1 MMTNV
6 LRLYRLIHDI
16 YVLLDDGDRR
26 TLDQFGLTISQY
38 GLLMQLRGNGSG
50 MRLTTLSERLLLAKS
65 TITRAVD
72 QLEDGGLV
80 ERIVDPDDRRAQR
93 VVLTGQG
100 LDICNKAHA
109 AHRASL
115 EYRLAHIDS
124 HTRENLDHLL
134 TQLRSNLRAD
144 LGQRDDPSYP
154 QDTSSN
160 SITGEHG

>member
-1 MMTNV
+1 MTNV
-6 LRLYRLIHDI
+6 LRIYRLIHDI

-38 GLLMQLRGNGSG
+38 GLLMQLRDGSG
-50 MRLTTLSERLLLAKS
+50 KRLTTLSEQLLLAKS

-72 QLEDGGLV
+72 QLESRGLV

-93 VVLTGQG
+93 VVLTERG

-109 AHRASL
+109 THLASL
-115 EYRLAHIDS
+115 QYRLAHIDGD
-124 HTRENLDHLL
+124 TREVLDHLL
-134 TQLRSNLRAD
+134 TQLRSDLRAD

-154 QDTSSN
+154 QGTSSN
-160 SITGEHG
+160 SFKDV

>member
-38 GLLMQLRGNGSG
+38 GLLMQLRDGAG
-50 MRLTTLSERLLLAKS
+50 MRLTTLSEHLLLAKS

-72 QLEDGGLV
+72 QLEDDGLV

-115 EYRLAHIDS
+115 EYRLASIDD
-124 HTRENLDHLL
+124 HTREDLDHLL

-154 QDTSSN
+154 QGTSSN
-160 SITGEHG
+160 SITEEQG

>member
-1 MMTNV
+1 MTNV

-38 GLLMQLRGNGSG
+38 GLLMQLRDGPG

-72 QLEDGGLV
+72 QLEDSGLV

-100 LDICNKAHA
+100 LDICNKAHT

-115 EYRLAHIDS
+115 EYRLAHLDGQ
-124 HTRENLDHLL
+124 TREDLDHLL

-154 QDTSSN
+154 QGASSN
-160 SITGEHG
+160 SITEEQG

>member
-38 GLLMQLRGNGSG
+38 GLLMQLRDGSG
-50 MRLTTLSERLLLAKS
+50 MRLTTLSEHLLLAKS

-80 ERIVDPDDRRAQR
+80 ERIIDPDDRRAQR

-115 EYRLAHIDS
+115 EYRLASIDD
-124 HTRENLDHLL
+124 HTREDLDHLL

-154 QDTSSN
+154 QDASSN
-160 SITGEHG
+160 SITEEQG

>member
-38 GLLMQLRGNGSG
+38 GLLMQLRDGSG

-72 QLEDGGLV
+72 QLENGGLV

-115 EYRLAHIDS
+115 EYRLAHIDG
-124 HTRENLDHLL
+124 HTREHLDHLL

-154 QDTSSN
+154 QGASSN
-160 SITGEHG
+160 SIVEEQG